1 MSLCQEN
8 CDLIEYNHENEKV
21 KCSCDIKL
29 SIPENYDIKFNK
41 KDFLKSFTDVKNI
54 FNFDVIKC
62 YKTVFK
68 IKRLMNNYGF
78 FIVGAIIII
87 YFINLF
93 IFSACSY
100 DKIKKEIHNIIFA
113 LKINSNPIKKN
124 KIIKIENKNIKK
136 KRQKHIK
143 NDFKNFEGKTTKHFN
158 LFNKT
163 KVTNGNYIENITKN
177 IYDSSYNRIKPIKNN
192 IAIRKTINIYQILEK
207 KDFELNSLNYFE
219 ALKFDH
225 RSYCNYY
232 ISLIKYNHPIL
243 FSFVPFDDYNSMT
256 IKIILFF
263 FSFCLDFT
271 INALFFTDETMHKL
285 YIDKGNFD
293 LLYQIPQII
302 YSTLI
307 SKFIDT
313 FIRSLALSQDNIV
326 ELKQVKNKKH
336 LMIKQ
341 NKLLS
346 KLKTKFTLFFIS
358 TFIILICCLYYITC
372 FCGIYINTQIHLIKD
387 SIMSLIISLLI
398 PFVLCLIPGIFR
410 IPSLRVV
417 KANRVTLY
425 KITQFIENWI
435 C

>member
-1 MSLCQEN
+1 M
-8 CDLIEYNHENEKV
+8 
-21 KCSCDIKL
+21 
-29 SIPENYDIKFNK
+29 
-41 KDFLKSFTDVKNI
+41 
-54 FNFDVIKC
+54 
-62 YKTVFK
+62 
-68 IKRLMNNYGF
+68 
-78 FIVGAIIII
+78 
-87 YFINLF
+87 
-93 IFSACSY
+93 
-100 DKIKKEIHNIIFA
+100 
-113 LKINSNPIKKN
+113 
-124 KIIKIENKNIKK
+124 
-136 KRQKHIK
+136 
-143 NDFKNFEGKTTKHFN
+143 
-158 LFNKT
+158 
-163 KVTNGNYIENITKN
+163 
-177 IYDSSYNRIKPIKNN
+177 KNN

-271 INALFFTDETMHKL
+271 INALFFTDETMHKI
-285 YIDKGNFD
+285 YIDKGEFD

-313 FIRSLALSQDNIV
+313 FIRTLALSQDNIV

-372 FCGIYINTQIHLIKD
+372 FCSIYINTQIHLIKD

-425 KITQFIENWI
+425 KISQFIEN
-435 C
+435 